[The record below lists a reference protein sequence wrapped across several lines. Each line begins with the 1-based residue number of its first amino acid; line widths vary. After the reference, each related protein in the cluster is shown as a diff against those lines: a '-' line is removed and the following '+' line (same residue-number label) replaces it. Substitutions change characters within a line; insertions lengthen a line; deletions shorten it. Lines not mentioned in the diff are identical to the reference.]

1 LIKKTFALVLLFLCI
16 NYSHQASAQSA
27 TPTDTL
33 KYILTDMQVQ
43 LDATQAVND
52 LYNFKFPKAERQFR
66 WLRQQ
71 FPRHPLP
78 YFLLALSEWWKI
90 VPNPEIEEFDDCF
103 ISYLDTSIYFS
114 EELLSKNEKNHEAM
128 FFLAA
133 AYGFK
138 GRLYSD
144 RKNWRKATFAGRL
157 SVKYMN
163 DSRGNH
169 ALSPEFLFGEALYNY
184 YSVWVPENYVML
196 RPVVAFFPKGDKA
209 LGLKQLREVA
219 QNAFY
224 TRTEAQ
230 IFLMKILASD
240 EKKPAEALEISSYL
254 AKTYPDNAYFQRYF
268 ARMLFTEGRLY
279 DCERVSTEI
288 LRKLDSGYMGYEAV
302 SGRYASFFLGFIQ
315 KNLYRNNQLSK
326 SYYKRTVRYSE
337 QSNSTKAG
345 YYLYALSYL
354 GKLYEEEGNLFQ
366 AMICYQKIIDSKEK
380 ASPVYEDAKDFFKNN
395 KRKKLKKLKPVVEE

>member
-1 LIKKTFALVLLFLCI
+1 LSQSKGAKVFLIRSSVVLCVLLLSLANGYLF
-16 NYSHQASAQSA
+16 AQNSGA
-27 TPTDTL
+27 PDSL

-52 LYNFKFPKAERQFR
+52 LYNFKFPRAERQFR

-71 FPRHPLP
+71 FTRHPLP

-90 VPNPEIEEFDDCF
+90 VPNPDSELYDERF
-103 ISYLDTSIYFS
+103 IAYLDTSVYFA
-114 EELLSKNEKNHEAM
+114 EELLRKNERNHEAM

-157 SVKYMN
+157 AVKYMN

-196 RPVVAFFPKGDKA
+196 RPIVAFFPKGDKA
-209 LGLKQLREVA
+209 LGLKQLKEVA

-230 IFLMKILASD
+230 IFLMKILSAD
-240 EKKPAEALEISSYL
+240 EKKPTEALEIASYL
-254 AKTYPDNAYFQRYF
+254 AKTYPDNAYFQRYY
-268 ARMLFTEGRLY
+268 A
-279 DCERVSTEI
+279 
-288 LRKLDSGYMGYEAV
+288 DSGYLGYEAV
-302 SGRYASFFLGFIQ
+302 SGRYASFFLGYIH
-315 KNLYRNNQLSK
+315 KNLYRNTASAKDN
-326 SYYKRTVRYSE
+326 YKKTINYSE
-337 QSNSTKAG
+337 QTKSTKAG

-354 GKLYEEEGNLFQ
+354 GKIYEEEGNLFQ
-366 AMICYQKIIDSKEK
+366 AMVCYQKIIDSKEK
-380 ASPVYEDAKDFFKNN
+380 DSPVYDDAKDFFKNN